1 MAATRY
7 PYPLISFIVLAG
19 GCNPAPDPLPN
30 PLDGCGWSEAETE
43 GALGLAE
50 SPEFQSYMED
60 HVIEL
65 DEGGWVA
72 EGDIIIDDFNTLL
85 SHYQRAA
92 MPTEQNGSDS
102 GFRSTASCGGFL
114 SDHLIDAIWN
124 PAAKLA
130 ITYCFDAS
138 WDDVPDYR
146 DIAEEGLANAT
157 LRWETA
163 ADVNF
168 IQLPSG
174 SSCSHENGVVYE
186 IQYVPS
192 DFGSG
197 FYALTSFPDEDEHT
211 LQLFTRAFG
220 EDAFFPL
227 DYLFTHE
234 LGHSLGLYHEH
245 ARFAQGNLQCLWT
258 AGAPSFW
265 RGLTA
270 ADPDSVMGYP
280 QCVGP
285 SPMPPHPSALDR
297 TGLGFLYNL
306 SRPILSGPMGLDSG
320 VLVWHR
326 PSTSDYVVW
335 QPVGGG
341 NQPLAF
347 SETEGCYEPGC
358 ETLESSE
365 YWKPLLYRNDSSVDV
380 FMYGPAHYEERRLMG
395 MEDVPE
401 SDAPGTISTN
411 VDVPLVLDRFFGGTD
426 RSVWWIRPGA
436 PNDSLWRNLDG
447 PAQPGAGGDAPP
459 FTDEHY
465 SPVAGRLINNRSS
478 VFWLSPTRAAAYLT
492 YGNGNAVHQ
501 TGVNKLAC
509 GLDAGVRYNAV
520 PGDFDGDGLDEI
532 IWYDFDTGN
541 AWYWPQLPQCLG
553 GSEVSVGQA
562 KLSAFRFDGA
572 TDVLMAYEPQHG
584 LVRFVTVPYG
594 DLLAMLPQPVDASP
608 VLRDFDADGCT
619 DILWFAPHQPTS
631 SLWHSNC
638 DTTFRETFVQHP
650 TGAYPLGYGLGQ
662 GRR

>member
-220 EDAFFPL
+220 EDAFVPL

-395 MEDVPE
+395 ERATEVPRLAGLRATQARE
-401 SDAPGTISTN
+401 LRTAGHLMVHPCVELTE
-411 VDVPLVLDRFFGGTD
+411 
-426 RSVWWIRPGA
+426 
-436 PNDSLWRNLDG
+436 
-447 PAQPGAGGDAPP
+447 AQ
-459 FTDEHY
+459 
-465 SPVAGRLINNRSS
+465 
-478 VFWLSPTRAAAYLT
+478 LSPSRERRHRAADHLISHSLSILRA
-492 YGNGNAVHQ
+492 
-501 TGVNKLAC
+501 
-509 GLDAGVRYNAV
+509 
-520 PGDFDGDGLDEI
+520 
-532 IWYDFDTGN
+532 
-541 AWYWPQLPQCLG
+541 LP
-553 GSEVSVGQA
+553 
-562 KLSAFRFDGA
+562 K
-572 TDVLMAYEPQHG
+572 
-584 LVRFVTVPYG
+584 
-594 DLLAMLPQPVDASP
+594 PQPIHGH
-608 VLRDFDADGCT
+608 L
-619 DILWFAPHQPTS
+619 H
-631 SLWHSNC
+631 C
-638 DTTFRETFVQHP
+638 DTREQQPKQSSALTIPPSKMP
-650 TGAYPLGYGLGQ
+650 TASATRTATPQATQNMDNGSPPTRPLSMEGTRT
-662 GRR
+662 RRGPPRRRPRG